1 MANVLADD
9 LDNTVSTDD
18 TPVLTW
24 QFSFGP
30 ANKQTT
36 YEIDLTEA
44 NYTKLEDALRPF
56 INAGRTP
63 ETNSTSRTRSV
74 RAAAAAKPSQDT
86 KAIREWAQK
95 NNVTFPG
102 ADGKPKKVGDKG
114 RLHESVIA
122 AWEAREDAS

>member
-56 INAGRTP
+56 INAGRAP
-63 ETNSTSRTRSV
+63 ETAPAARTRAA
-74 RAAAAAKPSQDT
+74 RAAAAKPAHDT

-95 NNVTFPG
+95 NNKTFPG
-102 ADGKPKKVGDKG
+102 PDGKPKKVGDKG
-114 RLHESVIA
+114 RLHESIIA
-122 AWEAREDAS
+122 AWEEAQKAS

>member
-9 LDNTVSTDD
+9 LDQTVSTDA

-24 QFSFGP
+24 QFSFGAP
-30 ANKQTT
+30 NRQST

-44 NYTKLEDALRPF
+44 NYQKLEDALRPF
-56 INAGRTP
+56 IDAGRAAQP
-63 ETNSTSRTRSV
+63 SSGRTGAVRS
-74 RAAAAAKPSQDT
+74 AAAKKSGHDT
-86 KAIREWAQK
+86 KAIREWAQQ

-102 ADGKPKKVGDKG
+102 PDGKAKKVGDKG

-122 AWEAREDAS
+122 AWEEAQKAS